1 MSTENLGSKLVTS
14 GVCVWPGEGMVT
26 MLVLT
31 GCLPVSAICRC
42 LGLFLYCPCLEDLP
56 SNKKVSAGRM
66 KLTLMV
72 HFQVATNYG
81 KEKLYIQEKQR
92 LTLIFN

>member
-14 GVCVWPGEGMVT
+14 GVCVARGGGGWVT

-42 LGLFLYCPCLEDLP
+42 LGLFLYCLEDLP
-56 SNKKVSAGRM
+56 SNEKVSAGRM

-72 HFQVATNYG
+72 HFQVATNDG